1 VLHRRQ
7 SGGGTMKHLLVLT
20 VLLVA
25 GRAAAQDAVVYR
37 LNFALQETENG
48 KNVGVRNYTMLIA
61 PQSSSKLNSGTKIPL
76 PSGPAAN
83 QQYTY
88 VDVGVSVRARVQD
101 RGGQLLLAAE
111 VELSN
116 LGAERENAGRAA
128 PRIQQLRADIDTAI
142 PLGKATSIASLDD
155 PVSPRH
161 YDIEV
166 TATKI
171 K

>member
-1 VLHRRQ
+1 
-7 SGGGTMKHLLVLT
+7 MKHILVPIALLL
-20 VLLVA
+20 A
-25 GRAAAQDAVVYR
+25 GSATAQEAAVYR
-37 LNFALQETENG
+37 VTFALHETENG
-48 KNVGVRNYTMLIA
+48 KAVGVRNYTMLIA
-61 PQSSSKLNSGTKIPL
+61 PQSSSKLNSGTKIPV

>member
-1 VLHRRQ
+1 
-7 SGGGTMKHLLVLT
+7 MKYILVVT
-20 VLLVA
+20 VLLLA
-25 GRAAAQDAVVYR
+25 GSAIAQDAAVYR
-37 LNFALQETENG
+37 LTFVLHETENG
-48 KNVGVRNYTMLIA
+48 KTVGARNYTMLIS
-61 PQSSSKLNSGTKIPL
+61 PQSSSKLSSGTKVPV

-83 QQYTY
+83 QRYTY

-101 RGGQLLLAAE
+101 RGGQLLLATE

-128 PRIQQLRADIDTAI
+128 PRIQQLRADVDTAI
-142 PLGKATSIASLDD
+142 PLGKATSIATLDG

-161 YDIEV
+161 YDIDD
-166 TATKI
+166 TASKI